1 MAAATPAI
9 DSVDE
14 SIPNVGCFNCKTV
27 FEDPKSTIR
36 CTVCGN
42 YFHGKCEDV
51 NLRGFHM
58 RKATWRCKT
67 CAESLGEATKPER
80 SRKRSRVEEGYIDQ
94 DTVSFINTTL
104 ETLVNNTNV
113 LMEKMDLLIEENR
126 CLKMEI
132 AYLKDLNTQVPRND
146 DLQLTYSAVAKKS
159 NNVLI
164 VKQKGTQKEIKEVK
178 QDIRQRVDPTDM
190 GVGVTMGRVTK
201 QGGVIINC
209 SGSREIASVQTEIQD
224 KLGGSYDVER
234 PKSLQ
239 HRVRIVGIDECEYD
253 RNDSDILV
261 KIVKQNELNI
271 NDNCSKMDI
280 IRKTKIIRKKFSII
294 IELDQNTYNVII
306 KKGKISIGWS
316 RCPIYDEYGI
326 IRCFNCCK
334 YGHFSRDCTDKK
346 VCPKCSGE
354 HSLGDCQ
361 SNFVK
366 CSNCLWSNKKYG
378 MALKVDHTTWDHN
391 QCETL
396 KRFEKIQND
405 KYNK

>member
-1 MAAATPAI
+1 MAAETLTI
-9 DSVDE
+9 GGGGDINS
-14 SIPNVGCFNCKTV
+14 CHRCKILFDDV
-27 FEDPKSTIR
+27 KTIIQ
-36 CTVCGN
+36 CTVCN
-42 YFHGKCEDV
+42 KSYHGKCENVD
-51 NLRGFHM
+51 LRGFHM
-58 RKATWRCKT
+58 KKLIWKCKS
-67 CAESLGEATKPER
+67 CLEVIGEGSKPER
-80 SRKRSRVEEGYIDQ
+80 SRKRSRTEETYIDQ
-94 DTVSFINTTL
+94 ESVNTLNATL
-104 ETLVNNTNV
+104 DMLLNNTNV
-113 LMEKMDLLIEENR
+113 IMEKMDLIIEENR
-126 CLKMEI
+126 CLKIEI
-132 AYLKDLNTQVPRND
+132 ANLKSLQCQVPRND
-146 DLQLTYSAVAKKS
+146 DLQLTYSTVAKKT
-159 NNVLI
+159 NNVLV

-178 QDIRQRVDPTDM
+178 EDIRKKVDPTDM

-209 SGSREIASVQTEIQD
+209 SGSKEIASVQTEIQN

-239 HRVRIVGIDECEYD
+239 HRVRIVGVDECEYD

-261 KIVKQNELNI
+261 KIVKQNDLNI
-271 NDNCSKMDI
+271 NDNTAKMDV
-280 IRKTKIIRKKFSII
+280 IRRTKIIRKKFSLV
-294 IELDQNTYNVII
+294 IELDQNTYNMII
-306 KKGKISIGWS
+306 KKEKINIGWN

-334 YGHFSRDCTDKK
+334 YGHFGRDCTDKK

-354 HSLGDCQ
+354 HSLSDCQ

-391 QCETL
+391 QCESL
-396 KRFEKIQND
+396 KRIEKIQND